1 MLTNVKTSVRPAG
14 PQDRRDLATL
24 IHFEFYIHRHL
35 DWRPPLDW
43 LGSQPYLIVEKN
55 GITAAALAC
64 PPDPPRVAWI
74 RLFAVSS
81 RLSIVSAWN
90 SLWPAALE
98 KLQQMPD
105 VVHTA
110 AIPLQGWFESQ
121 LIESGFEQTHRV
133 VMLKCNPAQVTRS
146 SSLPGLIIRP
156 MNLDDLAAV
165 EAVDH
170 SAFKPV
176 WQNSQEALEL
186 AFRQAAVAT
195 VAEIDDRL
203 IAYQISTSTP
213 MGGHLARLAV
223 HPQFQKRHIGLSL
236 VEDML
241 AQFEKRGARAV
252 TVNTQQ
258 DNSASLALY
267 ERVGFRRTGEEYPV
281 YQFTLQSHDKDLQ

>member
-1 MLTNVKTSVRPAG
+1 MLTNVKTSVRTAG
-14 PQDRRDLATL
+14 PQDRRNLATL

-43 LGSQPYLIVEKN
+43 LGSQPYLIFEKN
-55 GITAAALAC
+55 GIVAAALAC

-81 RLSIVSAWN
+81 RLTLDTAWN

-105 VVHTA
+105 VVYAA
-110 AIPLQGWFESQ
+110 AIPLQGWFESH
-121 LIESGFEQTHRV
+121 LIKSGFEQTHRV
-133 VMLKCNPAQVTRS
+133 VMLKCNPARVSRS
-146 SSLPGLIIRP
+146 SSPPGLIIRP
-156 MNLDDLAAV
+156 MNLDDLPAV
-165 EAVDH
+165 EVVDH
-170 SAFKPV
+170 AAFKPV

-195 VAEIDDRL
+195 VGEIDDQL

-223 HPQFQKRHIGLSL
+223 HPQFQKRHIGLAM

-267 ERVGFRRTGEEYPV
+267 ERIGFRRTGEEYPV
-281 YQFTLQSHDKDLQ
+281 YQYTLQSQDEDLR